1 MLEAFGIDDAVGAVT
16 VHGTIGVYGM
26 VVFGLFASGYPALFI
41 ENAPT
46 VSLLGQ
52 LVGAIVCSLCGFEP
66 GYLLSLMLSG
76 LGMLRTPEAA
86 EIAGLDPTKV
96 PAQAYPE
103 GIPASAQPTE

>member
-1 MLEAFGIDDAVGAVT
+1 MCIRDSLW
-16 VHGTIGVYGM
+16 
-26 VVFGLFASGYPALFI
+26 I

-46 VSLLGQ
+46 VTILGQ
-52 LVGAIVCSLCGFEP
+52 LVGAIVCSLCGFIP
-66 GYLLSLMLSG
+66 GYLLSLGLSG

-103 GIPASAQPTE
+103 GIPASATPAE